1 MTDAGIE
8 LVEKAGFRYIVAD
21 SEVKGSVVWNGNIME
36 ASVPLTVLEEDAY
49 FLKRVFADIILPK
62 REEIIIWTCEE
73 DMLEGVQK
81 YLDKFAEIE
90 VDDASIEMDG
100 QEYVVSFYCGCCEG
114 DTYGTL
120 EEALNSLTV
129 YHAYPPKTYFENVR
143 RVNGSRI
150 KNNYTDAQGWYDKYK
165 EVKGV

>member
-1 MTDAGIE
+1 MKDAGIE
-8 LVEKAGFRYIVAD
+8 LVEKAGFRYTVAD
-21 SEVKGSVVWNGNIME
+21 GEVKGSLVWNGDIME
-36 ASVPLTVLEEDAY
+36 ASVPLTVLEEDVY
-49 FLKRVFADIILPK
+49 FLKCVFADIILPK
-62 REEIIIWTCEE
+62 REEIVIWTCEE

-90 VDDASIEMDG
+90 VGDASIEMVG

-114 DTYGTL
+114 GNYGTL

-129 YHAYPPKTYFENVR
+129 YPPKTYFENVR

-150 KNNYTDAQGWYDKYK
+150 KNNYTDARGWYDKYK